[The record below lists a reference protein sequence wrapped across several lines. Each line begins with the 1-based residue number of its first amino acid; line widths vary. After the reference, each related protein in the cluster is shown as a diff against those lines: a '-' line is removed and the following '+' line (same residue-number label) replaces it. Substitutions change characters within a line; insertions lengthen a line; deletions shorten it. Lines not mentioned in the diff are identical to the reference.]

1 MIKSAPA
8 DNGQLLTAE
17 ITPLIDIVFIVI
29 VFLLITA
36 NTPLLSLPIDV
47 PDTDSEAALENSAS
61 AELTVTITEQ
71 KPYWHID
78 QQEYQSW
85 AEFKQALLAH
95 SRDKNKLLTIA
106 TDKDAPSEPL
116 LKLLSFLNQ
125 QAFSHA
131 QIIMEQPGEQP

>member
-1 MIKSAPA
+1 MIKSTPA
-8 DNGQLLTAE
+8 DNGPLLTAE

-47 PDTDSEAALENSAS
+47 PDTDTEAALDNSIT
-61 AELTVTITEQ
+61 AELTVTITDQ

-78 QQEYQSW
+78 QQQYNSW
-85 AEFKQALLAH
+85 AEFKRALLEKTA
-95 SRDKNKLLTIA
+95 DNNKSLTIA

-116 LKLLSFLNQ
+116 LKLLSFLNK
-125 QAFSHA
+125 QAFSNA
-131 QIIMEQPGEQP
+131 QIIMEQPGEQQ